1 MHSHDL
7 LTIHTILSDSEQDK
21 FCYQFSQW
29 REEAC
34 FYTVMEA
41 YKGLAM
47 TTASAEIEMLSGKLL
62 CIVAAGVMHVYF
74 T

>member
-1 MHSHDL
+1 
-7 LTIHTILSDSEQDK
+7 
-21 FCYQFSQW
+21 
-29 REEAC
+29 
-34 FYTVMEA
+34 MEA

-62 CIVAAGVMHVYF
+62 CIVAAGVKGVMHVYF